1 MKTSK
6 FYTEERS
13 SVVEKMEAIIDT
25 AKVEGRELTEGETT
39 EFDSLNEKAN
49 SLESMAKRAASF
61 EALQASKASKSNE
74 VTEENTPKEMR
85 DYSFQ
90 DAMKAAYTGRIE
102 GLVKEMDQEARNEAR
117 YTGQSFK
124 GIAIPS
130 SILTR
135 AAVGTGAGNSTDVMP
150 WTDQLEANLV
160 LASAGANFYSGVS
173 NMKFPVF
180 SAINSGFVPEDG
192 SSSDAPAANGTATSV
207 TLSPKKLISIVNVSA
222 EAMVQNAGLEAALR
236 RNMAQSV
243 ASTLELALLGDADI
257 TNAPTSIF
265 LDAASQSVAGT
276 APTIAELLN
285 MEATLLGNGVNLQG
299 ARMAWL
305 LDSGALSEAKQ
316 LAQVDN
322 VSPAYD
328 NADKRFLGYFAFTSS
343 NVGGTSGSGTN
354 YMLGDFS
361 KVHIAQFGGLDILV
375 DPYTD
380 GGFGQTRMI
389 ITSLVD
395 GDAVQNDTAFVK
407 IANA

>member
-6 FYTEERS
+6 LYKEERAE
-13 SVVEKMEAIIDT
+13 VIEKMESLVSSA
-25 AKVEGRELTEGETT
+25 EGRDMSSDEQSN
-39 EFDSLNEKAN
+39 FDSLNEKVEELN
-49 SLESMAKRAASF
+49 KMAVRAESF
-61 EALQASKASKSNE
+61 EKLQATKAVKE
-74 VTEENTPKEMR
+74 VTENTPSEVR

-90 DAMKAAYTGRIE
+90 DAMNQAATGRLE
-102 GLVKEMDQEARNEAR
+102 GLVKEMDAEARLEAR

-124 GIAIPS
+124 GIGIPAS
-130 SILTR
+130 VLTR
-135 AAVGTGAGNSTDVMP
+135 AAVETAPGNATEVMA

-160 LASAGANFYSGVS
+160 LASAGANFYSGVD

-180 SAINSGFVPEDG
+180 SAINSGFVPESG
-192 SSSDAPAANGTATSV
+192 GTAPAANGTATSV
-207 TLSPKKLISIVNVSA
+207 TLDPKKLISIVNVSA
-222 EAMVQNAGLEAALR
+222 EAIAQNASIEAALR

-265 LDAASQSVAGT
+265 LDAATQSVAGA

-305 LDSGALSEAKQ
+305 LDSGALAEAKQ
-316 LAQVDN
+316 LAQVSS

-328 NADKRFLGYFAFTSS
+328 NVDKSFLGYFAFSSS
-343 NVGGTSGSGTN
+343 NVGGTAGTGTN
-354 YMLGDFS
+354 YMLLDAS
-361 KVHIAQFGGLDILV
+361 KVHIAQFGGLDVIYDIYTGAGTGEPRYIL
-375 DPYTD
+375 
-380 GGFGQTRMI
+380 
-389 ITSLVD
+389 TSLVD
-395 GDAVQNDTAFVK
+395 GDMVQNDTAAVK